1 MIIVRVQGVAHVAGW
16 PHTCVADLPQ
26 TWDFSASAS
35 QVLGCVPPLQISAA
49 VGMESKSLCTL
60 FIYLLI
66 YIPTLGCL
74 PFKAASVCTYHQ
86 GPQTEPSR

>member
-1 MIIVRVQGVAHVAGW
+1 
-16 PHTCVADLPQ
+16 
-26 TWDFSASAS
+26 
-35 QVLGCVPPLQISAA
+35 
-49 VGMESKSLCTL
+49 MESKSLCTL